1 MSTGYGVST
10 FDLLKY
16 VILKINFE
24 VTPWLTR
31 TLTNGG
37 GKRGEQ
43 PREFRESVGLSTSR
57 AGDPLRALARETR
70 EIECGIRQ
78 NPLYPAIYFPYI
90 AAYRVFLFEE
100 DHPRRIQDQE
110 ANTSRP
116 TAPTIRRERTNLK
129 FTTREAACGASA
141 WASVLGARLSLSCDT
156 HCASPP
162 PQSRRAFPSRSRR
175 PRWRLH
181 AART

>member
-1 MSTGYGVST
+1 MAYANAYKRGREEGRAATGVS
-10 FDLLKY
+10 
-16 VILKINFE
+16 
-24 VTPWLTR
+24 
-31 TLTNGG
+31 
-37 GKRGEQ
+37 GEC
-43 PREFRESVGLSTSR
+43 RSLSTSR
-57 AGDPLRALARETR
+57 ARGDPLRALARETR
-70 EIECGIRQ
+70 DRVW
-78 NPLYPAIYFPYI
+78 NSSKPALPRYI
-90 AAYRVFLFEE
+90 FSLYRVFLFEE

-181 AART
+181 AARA

>member
-1 MSTGYGVST
+1 MAYANAYKRGREEGRAATGVSG
-10 FDLLKY
+10 
-16 VILKINFE
+16 E
-24 VTPWLTR
+24 CR
-31 TLTNGG
+31 SEHEQS
-37 GKRGEQ
+37 RG
-43 PREFRESVGLSTSR
+43 PSARG
-57 AGDPLRALARETR
+57 PLARETR
-70 EIECGIRQ
+70 DRVW
-78 NPLYPAIYFPYI
+78 NSSKPALPRYI
-90 AAYRVFLFEE
+90 FSLYRVFLFEE

>member
-1 MSTGYGVST
+1 MAYANAYKRGREEGRAATGVSG
-10 FDLLKY
+10 
-16 VILKINFE
+16 E
-24 VTPWLTR
+24 CR
-31 TLTNGG
+31 SE
-37 GKRGEQ
+37 RREGEQ
-43 PREFRESVGLSTSR
+43 SGT
-57 AGDPLRALARETR
+57 PLRALARETR
-70 EIECGIRQ
+70 DRVW
-78 NPLYPAIYFPYI
+78 NSSKPALPRYI
-90 AAYRVFLFEE
+90 FSLYRVFLFEE

-141 WASVLGARLSLSCDT
+141 WASVLGARLSLSCDN

>member
-1 MSTGYGVST
+1 MAYANAYKRGREEGRAVTGVS
-10 FDLLKY
+10 
-16 VILKINFE
+16 
-24 VTPWLTR
+24 
-31 TLTNGG
+31 
-37 GKRGEQ
+37 GECRSEHEQ
-43 PREFRESVGLSTSR
+43 SGT
-57 AGDPLRALARETR
+57 PLRALARETR
-70 EIECGIRQ
+70 DRVW
-78 NPLYPAIYFPYI
+78 NSSKPALPRYI
-90 AAYRVFLFEE
+90 FSLYRVFLFEE